1 MLLSLQR
8 STVIFWK
15 RLVCPKMIRSFHGVR
30 SLSSLKEF
38 TVQESLPSLPVP
50 PLEQTLHKYEQSIQP
65 LLGEEELQHT
75 HKVIEEFKKGI
86 GPKLQELLLER
97 AKSAENWLSQW
108 WLHYGYLSVRSPV
121 VINSN
126 PGMLLPLQK
135 FEGEKEQLKFAAKII
150 SGILD
155 YKIMLDE
162 KRLPLDKVGQ
172 QPLCMQQYNNVFSGC
187 RIPGVNTDFWKK
199 FSDSKPQHIIV
210 ISNNHLF
217 SLQVFG
223 KKNKPLNAEQIYKQL
238 KTIKSESKHSTSP
251 VGILTSENRNA
262 WAKIHKKLMKD
273 KKNQAS
279 LQSIQNSLFVLC
291 LDKPMPLIQ
300 DPVAKMSMAGGMML
314 HGGGSEMNTGNRWFD
329 KTLQIIIGH
338 DGVSGLNYEHTSAE
352 GVVLVSLIDHALDFC
367 LQKKNI
373 VLPAAGVQEPV
384 KLKFNIGHD
393 IQSAIE
399 TAKENIDSLIGDV
412 DLTITDYTRFG
423 KEFAKSMKLSPD
435 ALVQIALQLAYYRVY
450 SEPCAT
456 YESGSTRRFKLGR
469 TDTIRSCTVPS
480 YLFTRAMDDT
490 GVPVNEKLQFLH
502 QAIQTH
508 KNLINDA
515 ISGQAIDRH
524 LLGLKLIAIEKGMNI
539 PNLFMDTAYAT
550 SVHHKISSSQVSSKY
565 NCSMNFGPTAPDGFG
580 ICYNCQKSHI
590 LIAVSALNTSP
601 DTCSKKMTNS
611 IHQSLTDIY
620 HLLQQEPPVSKL

>member
-8 STVIFWK
+8 STVIFL
-15 RLVCPKMIRSFHGVR
+15 RRVVHPKMIRSSPGVR
-30 SLSSLKEF
+30 SLSSVKEF
-38 TVQESLPSLPVP
+38 TVQESLPSLPIP

-86 GPKLQELLLER
+86 GPKLQELLIER
-97 AKSAENWLSQW
+97 AKSTENWLSQW

-121 VINSN
+121 VVNSS

-162 KRLPLDKVGQ
+162 
-172 QPLCMQQYNNVFSGC
+172 
-187 RIPGVNTDFWKK
+187 
-199 FSDSKPQHIIV
+199 
-210 ISNNHLF
+210 LF

-223 KKNKPLNAEQIYKQL
+223 KKNKPLNSEQIYKQL
-238 KTIKSESKHSTSP
+238 KIIKSGSKHPTSP

-262 WAKIHKKLMKD
+262 WAKIYKKLMKD
-273 KKNQAS
+273 KKNQSS
-279 LQSIQNSLFVLC
+279 LQSIENSLFVLC
-291 LDKPMPLIQ
+291 LDKPMPLTQ
-300 DPVAKMSMAGGMML
+300 DPVMKMSMAGGMML

-352 GVVLVSLIDHALDFC
+352 GVVLVSLIDHALDFWY
-367 LQKKNI
+367 KMK
-373 VLPAAGVQEPV
+373 A
-384 KLKFNIGHD
+384 
-393 IQSAIE
+393 
-399 TAKENIDSLIGDV
+399 SLINDV
-412 DLTITDYTRFG
+412 DLTITDYTMFG
-423 KEFAKSMKLSPD
+423 KDFAKSMKLSPD
-435 ALVQIALQLAYYRVY
+435 ALIQIALQLAYYRVY

-490 GVPVNEKLQFLH
+490 GVPVIEKLQFLH

-515 ISGQAIDRH
+515 ISGQGIDRH

-539 PNLFMDTAYAT
+539 PNLFMDTAYVT

-565 NCSMNFGPTAPDGFG
+565 SCSMNFGPTAPDGFG

-620 HLLQQEPPVSKL
+620 HLLQQESPVSKL